1 MLVLEQHSK
10 NSALLVVLLA
20 LLLTRATVMTIVTLC
35 AVRGKSGPLG
45 DARKRAYPTDLGW
58 G

>member
-1 MLVLEQHSK
+1 MVVLEQHSK

-20 LLLTRATVMTIVTLC
+20 LLLTRATVMTTVTLQERQIQ
-35 AVRGKSGPLG
+35 APGDTRERG
-45 DARKRAYPTDLGW
+45 YQTDLGW